1 MKKPKFV
8 SVRPSALSGAETSLT
23 GIPAQIIRESSL
35 SITVKLLVGIGA
47 YKAGELVNLRRWD
60 LVEGEK
66 VQ

>member
-1 MKKPKFV
+1 MKLV
-8 SVRPSALSGAETSLT
+8 SIRPGVLSNKDPFLT
-23 GIPAQIIRESSL
+23 TPARVVRESSL

-47 YKAGELVNLRRWD
+47 YKAGDVVNLRRWD